1 MGYRL
6 PGLRIDNVRDT
17 FAVEFIVVAIA
28 AGGADAVT
36 IDIDNRLNGV
46 FRSVGFWI
54 ATRQGLPSPF
64 IPRLTSAPP
73 TDTR

>member
-6 PGLRIDNVRDT
+6 PGLRIDNVRDA
-17 FAVEFIVVAIA
+17 FAIEFIVVAIA

-36 IDIDNRLNGV
+36 IDVDNRLNGV
-46 FRSVGFWI
+46 SRSVGFWI
-54 ATRQGLPSPF
+54 ATRRGLPSPF

>member
-6 PGLRIDNVRDT
+6 PGLRIDNVRDA
-17 FAVEFIVVAIA
+17 FAIEFIVVAIA

-36 IDIDNRLNGV
+36 IDVDNRLNGV
-46 FRSVGFWI
+46 FAVGRFLD
-54 ATRQGLPSPF
+54 RYPPGLPSPF

>member
-6 PGLRIDNVRDT
+6 PGLRIDNVRDA
-17 FAVEFIVVAIA
+17 FAIEFIVVAIA

-36 IDIDNRLNGV
+36 IDVDNRLNGV
-46 FRSVGFWI
+46 FAVGRFLD
-54 ATRQGLPSPF
+54 RYPPGLAF
-64 IPRLTSAPP
+64 AVHPRLTSAPP